1 MIDEKFDASE
11 KVGVMEPA
19 EPVVAPEYE
28 PRQRKRMALA
38 LVLLIVALALVLIK
52 NREFWF
58 PSSPVA
64 ESETEDQESTPA
76 NTQSQPQGS
85 PEQKHIAPANKSGTK
100 SKKHSVAAPKRADV
114 ESQLAPVIK
123 NRAVLPPLEVEVVAG
138 DEHRTLHPGSN
149 SVKLDL
155 EPKPPPVPTTEG
167 QTASTE
173 NPATTGEAGPATNA
187 TERVRLSAD
196 TAQAVSRP

>member
-11 KVGVMEPA
+11 KVSAMERA
-19 EPVVAPEYE
+19 EPVVPPEYE
-28 PRQRKRMALA
+28 PLQRKRMALA

-85 PEQKHIAPANKSGTK
+85 PQQAM
-100 SKKHSVAAPKRADV
+100 
-114 ESQLAPVIK
+114 
-123 NRAVLPPLEVEVVAG
+123 
-138 DEHRTLHPGSN
+138 
-149 SVKLDL
+149 
-155 EPKPPPVPTTEG
+155 
-167 QTASTE
+167 
-173 NPATTGEAGPATNA
+173 NPAPRRMPPSENDSLLRVPRLTG
-187 TERVRLSAD
+187 
-196 TAQAVSRP
+196 